1 MNLQGHHITSLIGPR
16 CTGKTS
22 IGHRLSELLDVG
34 FIDLDAKLVEL
45 YAKECGTHEPGPGA
59 VLEKMGEPAFRQL
72 EARALRQAL
81 AVKTPCVLATGG
93 GVVELGAHRRLL
105 RERTNCVRLIVS
117 PELLRARLAADPTP
131 RPALLGEDAVAEIDA
146 LIEKRE
152 TKYAETAHV
161 TIDCGADDVDSLAHR
176 IQTVLDARS

>member
-1 MNLQGHHITSLIGPR
+1 MNLQGHPITSLIGPR

-22 IGHRLSELLDVG
+22 IGQRLSELLDVG
-34 FIDLDAKLVEL
+34 FIDLDTKLVDL

-105 RERTNCVRLIVS
+105 RERTNCVRLIVA
-117 PELLRARLAADPTP
+117 PDLLRARLAADPTP
-131 RPALLGEDAVAEIDA
+131 RPALLGDDALGEIEA

-152 TKYAETAHV
+152 AKYAETAHV
-161 TIDCGADDVDSLAHR
+161 TVDCGGDDIEVLAHR
-176 IQTVLDARS
+176 VQAILLARS